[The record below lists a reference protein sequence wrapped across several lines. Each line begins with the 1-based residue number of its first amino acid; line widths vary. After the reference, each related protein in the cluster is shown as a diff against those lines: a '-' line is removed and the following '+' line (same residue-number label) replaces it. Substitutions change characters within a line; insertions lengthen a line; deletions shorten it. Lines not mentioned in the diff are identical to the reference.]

1 MEIKNIYIADDGEE
15 FEDEEECLAYEEQ
28 MKSIDGVE
36 LFTYTF
42 ENCTGQGGWNA
53 YEHATYM
60 FIRDPDKA
68 KKYFQYILEQCGYDS
83 PTDCRP
89 GDCFRLDE
97 RTGDWINMRDEIQEL
112 QDNLL
117 NLVRSAEA

>member
-1 MEIKNIYIADDGEE
+1 MTIKNIYIADDGEE
-15 FEDEEECLAYEEQ
+15 FENEDDCLWYEEQ
-28 MKSIDGVE
+28 LKAIDGVD

-42 ENCTGQGGWNA
+42 EKCNDLGGCDA

-68 KKYFQYILEQCGYDS
+68 EKYFQYILEQYGYDS
-83 PTDCRP
+83 PKDLKP
-89 GDCFRLDE
+89 GDCFRLDAHTE
-97 RTGDWINMRDEIQEL
+97 EWVNMRDEIQEL

-117 NLVRSAEA
+117 NLVRSVEV

>member
-42 ENCTGQGGWNA
+42 ENCTGQGGIEA
-53 YEHATYM
+53 FEHASYM
-60 FIRDPDKA
+60 FIRDPDRA
-68 KKYFQYILEQCGYDS
+68 EKYFEYVQREGGYDT
-83 PTDCRP
+83 PGYFVPRDC
-89 GDCFRLDE
+89 LQYDE
-97 RTGDWINMRDEIQEL
+97 RSGSWIDMRDEIQKM
-112 QDNLL
+112 QDNLTKL
-117 NLVRSAEA
+117 MTQVDK